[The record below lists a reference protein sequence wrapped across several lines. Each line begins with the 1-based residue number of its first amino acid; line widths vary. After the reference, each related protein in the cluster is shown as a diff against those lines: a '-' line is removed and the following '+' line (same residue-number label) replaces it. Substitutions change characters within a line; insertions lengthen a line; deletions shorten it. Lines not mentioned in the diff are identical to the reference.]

1 MMHLSYLFIL
11 IFMLFSISS
20 VASDI
25 GVRGYGTLT
34 GTINMQSQNSIGWV
48 MGPSFP
54 ISLVNSGCIES
65 NGQVFVIGGLTSGFI
80 KTSQI
85 YSSTIQSDGTLGEW
99 STIGNYTV
107 PIEGLATIKQ
117 DSTIYLL
124 GGRGPS
130 GERNIVSRS
139 HINTDGTISPWND
152 ETTYMKA
159 NRADMGVVI
168 ANGYIYAIG
177 GIDNGSRLS
186 SVEYAKINDDGS
198 IGEWSYTSTLNY
210 VRWRNT
216 ALYFNGFIYVI
227 GGVNGSGGYVSQI
240 ERAVVNSDGTLGPWV
255 VLSSSYSA
263 AGAPQAVIKGNYL
276 YVMGGLVQGTSMP
289 VSTVLKTEIL
299 SDGSLGNWETVD
311 GLNYGRYWSAAL
323 ATDLAVYIFG
333 GKIQGEVFSS
343 TVECLVAESSNT
355 TDNSRWVM
363 SKSVNEARVTFPLVA
378 HNNRIYAL
386 GGISANLSDRLS
398 SIEVSDIQSDGSL
411 GDWRNIGSLPSVLSD
426 AGAIV
431 IGNNVYVVGGQ
442 YGNFQDV
449 YYVHR
454 AEIKSDGTLG
464 GWITESS
471 LPNGLVDMGLTYAN
485 NYLFITGGASNG
497 LFTNAVLR
505 ARVNSDGSLGTWES
519 INSLNVIRWKNHA
532 VAYQGYLYVVGG
544 VAPGHVYQNTVE
556 RAKINSDGSIG
567 SWQILEQTFPNAGGI
582 NIAMVGNRLYVVGGI
597 LPGSNNL
604 GKVLSVEIDN
614 NGNLGTWGYDTPMNL
629 ARQWMGVCENNGV
642 LYSVGGVDPNWS
654 VVNSTEY
661 LVVSLSTSTTIEN
674 EAPAAPTGLGATAG
688 NMQIVLSWDANSDS
702 DLAGYNLYRRQ
713 NAGDYAKIN
722 SSLLTQT
729 SYTDSGLTNGETYY
743 YVVKAV
749 DSEGLESEASNEVHA
764 IPTGSWIQTA
774 KEYWVP
780 IYGWFNSM
788 VCLSNVSND
797 TLDYVMTLYSNMG
810 VQVSEISGKL
820 NPHVSWSSLPELGNL
835 YNLSNPVVC
844 KVVASG
850 EIRMA
855 TSLWGKSSDSVW
867 EYDVDEVG
875 QAGMY
880 DYWILAA
887 KCNQSIINVANPNDI
902 EANITFK
909 AYNNDG
915 TVSKTKEITIPA
927 HGMVADLEM
936 RNTLTAQAN
945 AVRIQSDIP
954 VVTSA
959 GSFTS
964 DGNNGQGLGVSPRSR
979 NLKNR

>member
-1 MMHLSYLFIL
+1 MVCVGL
-11 IFMLFSISS
+11 IIPSWAEDSLSISS
-20 VASDI
+20 GWNMTSPMSIARECPAAFVNQ
-25 GVRGYGTLT
+25 GYLYA
-34 GTINMQSQNSIGWV
+34 
-48 MGPSFP
+48 
-54 ISLVNSGCIES
+54 
-65 NGQVFVIGGLTSGFI
+65 IGGYNGSYFNIVERAPINEDLSLGQWSTMTPFNTTIGRSGVVKYGEYVYLI
-80 KTSQI
+80 GGI
-85 YSSTIQSDGTLGEW
+85 VSSNPSRIVYRARMKSDGSIGEW
-99 STIGNYTV
+99 S
-107 PIEGLATIKQ
+107 IE
-117 DSTIYLL
+117 STIL
-124 GGRGPS
+124 
-130 GERNIVSRS
+130 NI
-139 HINTDGTISPWND
+139 
-152 ETTYMKA
+152 A
-159 NRADMGVVI
+159 RADMGVTVV
-168 ANGYIYAIG
+168 NGYVYAIG
-177 GIDNGSRLS
+177 GDSGMNRVN
-186 SVEYAKINDDGS
+186 SVEYAKINEDGSLGIWQYTSNMNINRWKNHAVSANGYIYVVGGVRPDDGYETNIECAKANSDGTLGAWSFLNVYIPAAGGMQAVSKDGYLYVIGGIDGINPFYSTVLKAKMTENGGLGDWETVDSMNYGRVWHGAVASDSALYVLGGRYNGGAFTDSVEFLVSETTTIQSDSTWTLTSNMNKGREAFALVAAKGYLYALGGVADYYTTWLNTIERASINSDGS
-198 IGEWSYTSTLNY
+198 IGSWSNLGTLPNNWAHGSAILIGDNIY
-210 VRWRNT
+210 IVGGQPYESGDSNT
-216 ALYFNGFIYVI
+216 VFKAQVNSDGSLGTWMSLNSMPKNLVDPGLVY
-227 GGVNGSGGYVSQI
+227 VNGYLYVTGGASYGSCETGVY
-240 ERAVVNSDGTLGPWV
+240 RAQVNSDGTLGPWASM
-255 VLSSSYSA
+255 SS
-263 AGAPQAVIKGNYL
+263 
-276 YVMGGLVQGTSMP
+276 M
-289 VSTVLKTEIL
+289 
-299 SDGSLGNWETVD
+299 
-311 GLNYGRYWSAAL
+311 NYGRWHNYAKYYNG
-323 ATDLAVYIFG
+323 YIY
-333 GKIQGEVFSS
+333 VFNG
-343 TVECLVAESSNT
+343 V
-355 TDNSRWVM
+355 
-363 SKSVNEARVTFPLVA
+363 K
-378 HNNRIYAL
+378 
-386 GGISANLSDRLS
+386 
-398 SIEVSDIQSDGSL
+398 VSE
-411 GDWRNIGSLPSVLSD
+411 
-426 AGAIV
+426 
-431 IGNNVYVVGGQ
+431 
-442 YGNFQDV
+442 
-449 YYVHR
+449 R
-454 AEIKSDGTLG
+454 AQ
-464 GWITESS
+464 
-471 LPNGLVDMGLTYAN
+471 
-485 NYLFITGGASNG
+485 
-497 LFTNAVLR
+497 
-505 ARVNSDGSLGTWES
+505 VNSDGSLGAWTVIGEPLSTINNSFVAS
-519 INSLNVIRWKNHA
+519 IGNKVYSIGGTDNSIYTKN
-532 VAYQGYLYVVGG
+532 
-544 VAPGHVYQNTVE
+544 VE
-556 RAKINSDGSIG
+556 RTEIGSDGSLS
-567 SWQILEQTFPNAGGI
+567 SWSKDVPLNYYRVWSGACD
-582 NIAMVGNRLYVVGGI
+582 Y
-597 LPGSNNL
+597 
-604 GKVLSVEIDN
+604 
-614 NGNLGTWGYDTPMNL
+614 
-629 ARQWMGVCENNGV
+629 NGV
-642 LYSVGGVDPNWS
+642 LYAAGGKAPSMEQMASV
-654 VVNSTEY
+654 EY